1 MQDVFSTCMT
11 NIGAGSDT
19 TSISLGSVIYNL
31 CRYPDAMKA
40 LKNEIESMEKEG
52 GISNPVTFNEAQQMP
67 YLQAVIKEALRMHP
81 ATGLPLG
88 RVMPAGGK
96 VIAGRQFPEGVSPL

>member
-19 TSISLGSVIYNL
+19 TSISLGSVIYDL
-31 CRYPDAMKA
+31 CRYPAAMKA
-40 LKNEIESMEKEG
+40 LKDEIESMEKEG
-52 GISNPVTFNEAQQMP
+52 KISNPVTFTEAQQVP
-67 YLQAVIKEALRMHP
+67 YLQAAIKEGPRTHT

-88 RVMPAGGK
+88 RVMPLGGK
-96 VIAGRQFPEGVSPL
+96 MIAGRRSLKE